1 MRQRL
6 LMSAPQHT
14 LESLKGT
21 ELFSRLLDFGRERS
35 FEEGHALAVTALSLE
50 LFDLL
55 APVHRMG
62 DGERRLLFSAAMLH
76 DVGMCRG
83 IRGHHK
89 SSLDIIMAG
98 DLHPLTDSER
108 RLVAGI
114 ARYHRKAHPKRKHDH
129 FSALKEDE
137 QAAVCGAASILRIA
151 DALDRA
157 HENAVLALEV
167 EMSTRKV
174 LIKAVSAR
182 ELSFEE
188 EALRKKG
195 RLFEEL
201 FGLRLSL
208 EAVRPQV

>member
-1 MRQRL
+1 
-6 LMSAPQHT
+6 MSAPNPVD
-14 LESLKGT
+14 ELKGT
-21 ELFSRLLDFGRERS
+21 ELYIRLLDFGRERS
-35 FEEGHALAVTALSLE
+35 FEEAHALKVTELALR

-62 DGERRLLFSAAMLH
+62 EQERRLLLAAAMLH

-98 DLHPLTDSER
+98 DLHPLRDGER
-108 RLVAGI
+108 KVVAAI

-129 FSALKEDE
+129 FSTLKEDE
-137 QAAVCGAASILRIA
+137 QATVSRAASILRMA

-157 HENAVLALEV
+157 HENAILALDV

-174 LIKAVSAR
+174 RIMAVAAR

-201 FGLRLSL
+201 FGLRPSL
-208 EAVRPQV
+208 EAIRPQV

>member
-1 MRQRL
+1 
-6 LMSAPQHT
+6 MSAPNPVD
-14 LESLKGT
+14 ELKGT
-21 ELFSRLLDFGRERS
+21 ELYIRLLDFGRERS
-35 FEEGHALAVTALSLE
+35 FEEAHALKVTELALR

-62 DGERRLLFSAAMLH
+62 EQPRRLLLAAAMLH

-98 DLHPLTDSER
+98 DLQPLTDGER
-108 RLVAGI
+108 KMVAAI

-129 FSALKEDE
+129 FSTLKEEE
-137 QAAVCGAASILRIA
+137 QATVSRAASILRMA

-157 HENAVLALEV
+157 HQNAILALDV

-174 LIKAVSAR
+174 RIMAVSAR

-201 FGLRLSL
+201 FGLRPSL
-208 EAVRPQV
+208 EAIRPQV

>member
-1 MRQRL
+1 
-6 LMSAPQHT
+6 MSSPRPS
-14 LESLKGT
+14 LEELKGT
-21 ELFSRLLDFGRERS
+21 ELFRRLLDFGRERS
-35 FEEGHALAVTALSLE
+35 FEEAHAMKVTELSLE
-50 LFDLL
+50 LFDQL

-62 DGERRLLFSAAMLH
+62 EHERMLLFAAAMLH

-83 IRGHHK
+83 MRGHHK

-98 DLHPLTDSER
+98 DLHPLTDGER
-108 RLVAGI
+108 RMVAGI
-114 ARYHRKAHPKRKHDH
+114 ARYHRKAHPRLKHDH
-129 FSALKEDE
+129 FSVLKEDE
-137 QAAVCGAASILRIA
+137 QAAVSGAASILRIA

-157 HENAVLALEV
+157 HEKAVKALEV

-174 LIKAVSAR
+174 KILAVSAR
-182 ELSFEE
+182 ELALED

-201 FGLRLSL
+201 FGLKLSL